1 MPRRR
6 FGIRG
11 NVAVAYPGLLGVKT
25 EKGQQVNYPHPLD
38 APAVPESIM
47 QIRYD
52 TGALS
57 TDAPDPSEE

>member
-1 MPRRR
+1 MRRLSLK
-6 FGIRG
+6 
-11 NVAVAYPGLLGVKT
+11 NVCVAYPGLLGVKT

-38 APAVPESIM
+38 APTVDQDTM

-57 TDAPDPSEE
+57 TDAPNPSET

>member
-1 MPRRR
+1 MPGNRRLL
-6 FGIRG
+6 RG
-11 NVAVAYPGLLGVKT
+11 RVAVAYPGLLGVKT

-38 APAVPESIM
+38 APTVPESLM
-47 QIRYD
+47 QLRYD